1 MSRNP
6 VLASILSLL
15 VPGLGQMYSG
25 KGARGAAILV
35 AVIVGGN
42 LNAIWLSLHAAV
54 SEKPKAFWAHTL
66 PRLLHD
72 WFAAYGIV
80 FWIWQMIDAHQQAQ
94 KTSAH
99 IADCGC
105 WVPDEPAAG
114 IG

>member
-6 VLASILSLL
+6 VLASILSVL

-54 SEKPKAFWAHTL
+54 SDKPKMFWSHTL
-66 PRLLHD
+66 PRILHD

-80 FWIWQMIDAHQQAQ
+80 FWIWQVIDAHRQAQ
-94 KTSAH
+94 KGSGH
-99 IADCGC
+99 IADCAC
-105 WVPDEPAAG
+105 CAPDDPSAG
-114 IG
+114 AG